1 MLLGPESD
9 TCMHIQ
15 CLMASSLKEGSYLAK
30 NRQRPLLN
38 SGRGGQIP
46 EVIPSSR
53 YRLTEIFSI
62 FTAQADH
69 FHSSI
74 REVRCDL
81 RIKTEISLAEDGLHE
96 AVLCQVRIMQCGILS
111 SNSLSA
117 KDQFKGAVRMR
128 YSPNR
133 LFQTRE
139 YTNQRGR
146 WSSPHG
152 W

>member
-1 MLLGPESD
+1 MSYG
-9 TCMHIQ
+9 IQ
-15 CLMASSLKEGSYLAK
+15 LKRGIVPCKKQAASSSEL
-30 NRQRPLLN
+30 RQ
-38 SGRGGQIP
+38 GGQIP

-111 SNSLSA
+111 SNSLRA